1 MKTSSATHILV
12 EPDLSGWR
20 YITTIEEQETT
31 IRHGH
36 STVAELVHYCPHRGL
51 PVLVENGTQA
61 WCDQTAARLRNK
73 GVVVLTDEENCRL
86 YELDLYWLNRCQVG
100 DRIQFEAIRD
110 CPLWGGVVA
119 MAKGERPYLEVLPD
133 NWTGTMFVAG
143 REVLT
148 LTVEGPKL

>member
-20 YITTIEEQETT
+20 YITTIEEQEKT

-36 STVAELVHYCPHRGL
+36 STVAELVHYCQHHGL

-100 DRIQFEAIRD
+100 DRIKFEAAHD
-110 CPLWGGVVA
+110 CPLWGEVVA
-119 MAKGERPYLEVLPD
+119 KGGCRYLEVLPD
-133 NWTGTMFVAG
+133 SWTGTTFVAG
-143 REVLT
+143 RKVLT
-148 LTVEGPKL
+148 LIVEGPKL